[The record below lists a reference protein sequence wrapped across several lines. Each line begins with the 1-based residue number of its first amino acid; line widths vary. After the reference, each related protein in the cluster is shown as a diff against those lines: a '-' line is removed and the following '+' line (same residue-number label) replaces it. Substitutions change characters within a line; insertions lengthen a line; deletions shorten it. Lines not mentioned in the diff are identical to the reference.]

1 MALGMINNEEKNK
14 ISYYLGVRHFIMKL
28 DYSKNPVS
36 LTKVNEKVAEL
47 LAEAIKGDEV
57 KVLTKIGEDDGVT
70 IWDLLKKEKIEELRK
85 SNPPHVFIKLI
96 DRLLT
101 EAIKETRKNNL
112 VKSKEYSER
121 LRNLLSKYNDRS
133 DDGFDVEMTI
143 VGLMAFSED
152 ILSDEEEALKNN
164 LKGRERAF
172 YDALTADDKAK
183 LLMEDET
190 LKLIASKLKNIVEEY
205 ATVDWSKK
213 KSTQAKMR
221 VQIKRLLNEYGYPP
235 EYNEEATKR
244 VIDQAEF
251 MM

>member
-1 MALGMINNEEKNK
+1 
-14 ISYYLGVRHFIMKL
+14 
-28 DYSKNPVS
+28 
-36 LTKVNEKVAEL
+36 
-47 LAEAIKGDEV
+47 
-57 KVLTKIGEDDGVT
+57 
-70 IWDLLKKEKIEELRK
+70 
-85 SNPPHVFIKLI
+85 
-96 DRLLT
+96 
-101 EAIKETRKNNL
+101 
-112 VKSKEYSER
+112 
-121 LRNLLSKYNDRS
+121 
-133 DDGFDVEMTI
+133 MTI

-152 ILSDEEEALKNN
+152 ILSDEEEAAKNN

-183 LLMEDET
+183 LLMENET
-190 LKLIASKLKNIVEEY
+190 LKLIASKLKDIVEEY

-221 VQIKRLLNEYGYPP
+221 AQIKRLLNEYRYPP